1 MERTLEACT
10 KKRRCVF
17 LSVFYLKCS
26 PEINQHFFFHSPHV
40 QMAFVKLRDFSR
52 NWVVFVRPALVYE
65 LDGELTNTF
74 STHTG
79 LFIINV
85 TSTLVCRT
93 LQQLLMSVA
102 LRNR

>member
-10 KKRRCVF
+10 KKKDCVF

-26 PEINQHFFFHSPHV
+26 PEINQHFFSQPACADGVCEIKGF
-40 QMAFVKLRDFSR
+40 FSQLGS
-52 NWVVFVRPALVYE
+52 VVRPALVYE